1 MKPAVPT
8 FSIRML
14 LIVALRATPSIY
26 YKARIFSFADML
38 PVKVFMN
45 MLYNRAT
52 QLADRGPNPDLS
64 SVSYENKKKVITC
77 FAARLQISNSTGP
90 QEILNFSDWIF
101 IKIS

>member
-26 YKARIFSFADML
+26 FKARIFSFADML

-45 MLYNRAT
+45 MLYSRAT

-64 SVSYENKKKVITC
+64 SVSYENKKGHHLFRC
-77 FAARLQISNSTGP
+77 PFANQQFYWTSGNTKLLRLD
-90 QEILNFSDWIF
+90 LH
-101 IKIS
+101 